1 MPEMSVLFGM
11 ALFFLFPMA
20 IGVNDQQ
27 DKNNEGA
34 YCENDNDR
42 FVMPHFT
49 YKIGN
54 IRTHFSRIYTIFAEW
69 EMDGKRGA
77 RHAFGVGLYAS
88 LPERP
93 YETIFRSARI
103 SCSASIREPRM
114 VSASGAS
121 RS

>member
-1 MPEMSVLFGM
+1 MLEISVLFGM
-11 ALFFLFPMA
+11 AFFFLFPMA

-27 DKNNEGA
+27 DKNNEA
-34 YCENDNDR
+34 TYCENDNDR
-42 FVMPHFT
+42 FVMPNFT

-54 IRTHFSRIYTIFAEW
+54 VRTHFSQIYTIFAEW
-69 EMDGKRGA
+69 EMNGGRGA

-103 SCSASIREPRM
+103 SCSAAIRESLM
-114 VSASGAS
+114 VSALGAS